1 MAHAVPPAERTHPE
15 PETLAELQA
24 MSTGEIHR
32 VRAFYYR
39 GEVAISKV
47 MRRIVVLANDVRSW
61 PGEEAASS
69 VREFWYNPVKPIVQ
83 KAFPEHLS
91 GERISESFNDYM
103 VDKLTAYL
111 SEIVLNNTDDVET
124 EGITYRSLGIVD
136 DSRQWQIRSSTI
148 ENGKIL
154 FVEKDAAYRKLEPLA
169 ETYELSIVSGGGNQS
184 TAAIEAMAGQI
195 DPDTSYQLFV
205 VTDHDPSGF
214 SIVDDFHQ
222 RAGKLGIN
230 IVSIDRVGI
239 SPNQVDSETITQQR
253 FELPED
259 DWGWSET
266 IDGRYG
272 LEIEAVSAGDNG
284 AEELRRIVVDELRP
298 YIDEQSRYERDLR
311 RATKRTAE
319 SAAGTVTDRIIGPT
333 RDRLYEGLLER
344 GSEILQE
351 SELVGRGFAVDIDA
365 ARGDG
370 ATNPLL
376 PTVPKSGTL
385 HEAAIVGDSYAI
397 RSDEGSK
404 ALRRQLIDD
413 IESGAIDLD
422 EFAKGEDKSSGG
434 YGAIL
439 PCSRQ
444 TSKPFFARVRRE
456 RATGGAK
463 KRFRLTERR
472 FIWSYSRIRSLPFHL
487 ARRQWRTPP
496 NHCGMLLEVTL
507 LSMLLVTGR
516 GMSIL
521 PNSLWITR
529 T

>member
-148 ENGKIL
+148 ENDKIL

-298 YIDEQSRYERDLR
+298 YIDEQSRHERDLR

-319 SAAGTVTDRIIGPT
+319 SAAGTVADRIVGPT
-333 RDRLYEGLLER
+333 HDRLYEGLLER

-365 ARGDG
+365 ARGMG
-370 ATNPLL
+370 RRTHSYRPFRRAALFMRPPL
-376 PTVPKSGTL
+376 SGILTRFGRTR
-385 HEAAIVGDSYAI
+385 AAKRCVANSLMILRAA
-397 RSDEGSK
+397 RSTSTSSLKEK
-404 ALRRQLIDD
+404 ARAVVDM
-413 IESGAIDLD
+413 
-422 EFAKGEDKSSGG
+422 
-434 YGAIL
+434 AIL

-472 FIWSYSRIRSLPFHL
+472 FIWSYFRIRSLPFHL

-507 LSMLLVTGR
+507 PSMLLVTGR